1 VNRGWLMAHVDR
13 FAGVIFDYGGV
24 LASHQTEED
33 KRRLATLVGVSEP
46 LFSELYW
53 ADRAGYD
60 RGDVSATE
68 YWHEIG
74 QKAGKPLTDETI
86 TKIVDCDSRS
96 WMRFNR
102 EMYVFAH
109 GLGRRGI
116 RIAILSNMPR
126 DLGEA
131 IQADGFGFSGFD
143 PVTLSYE
150 VRAAKPQA
158 AIYDECLEGIGTKPG
173 KTLFLDDRAENVSA
187 AQALGIQAL
196 QFTFPE
202 EMLKR
207 LNGTP

>member
-1 VNRGWLMAHVDR
+1 MAHVDR

-24 LASHQTEED
+24 LASHQTEDD
-33 KRRLATLVGVSEP
+33 KRRLANLAGVPAP
-46 LFSELYW
+46 LFGELYW
-53 ADRAGYD
+53 ADRARYD
-60 RGDVSATE
+60 RGDISAVE

-74 QKAGKPLTDETI
+74 QKTGKPLTDKTI
-86 TKIVDCDSRS
+86 AQMVDCDSRS
-96 WMRFNR
+96 WMKFNR

-126 DLGEA
+126 ELGEA

-150 VRAAKPQA
+150 VRAAKPQP
-158 AIYDECLEGIGTKPG
+158 AIYNECLKDIGTRPG
-173 KTLFLDDRAENVSA
+173 ETLFLDDRAENVKA
-187 AQALGIQAL
+187 AQALGIQAME
-196 QFTFPE
+196 FTFPE

-207 LNGTP
+207 LNGNS